1 MKKIRMSLYNQ
12 FWSYLHYYFRCL
24 KTQKPNYFEKQED
37 FEEGDDFIHFE
48 SVQTNKFFT
57 N

>member
-48 SVQTNKFFT
+48 SV
-57 N
+57 